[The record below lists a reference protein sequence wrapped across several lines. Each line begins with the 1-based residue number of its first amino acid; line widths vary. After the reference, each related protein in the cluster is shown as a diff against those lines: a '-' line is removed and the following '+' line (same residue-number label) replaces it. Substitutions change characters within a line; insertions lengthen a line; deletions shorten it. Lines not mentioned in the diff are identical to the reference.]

1 MSIESKELQTATG
14 GANVGLYNTE
24 FAERQLMTHEMK
36 EQTKKSKGKTCKYVE
51 DHGVWEA

>member
-14 GANVGLYNTE
+14 GANVGLYNKE
-24 FAERQLMTHEMK
+24 FAEPQLMTHEMK